1 MRRDS
6 LLLLTLGLFAV
17 ALPGCGGEKAKGTSA
32 SGTPASEAA
41 GTLTDSDREAIRAG
55 VAKFDQDVVA
65 SNWEGATAMYTD
77 DAVLMPPNT
86 SEVKGRDA
94 IKKFLGGFPKISQ
107 FKQTVQEIQ
116 GGEGYAY
123 PSGTYEMTFTPPGS
137 RMQVNDKGKV
147 LAVWR
152 KQSDGSWKVT
162 RVIWNSDA
170 PPRMMR

>member
-1 MRRDS
+1 MRRDP
-6 LLLLTLGLFAV
+6 LLLVTLGLFAV
-17 ALPGCGGEKAKGTSA
+17 ALPSCGREKAKGTSA
-32 SGTPASEAA
+32 SGTASEAA
-41 GTLTDSDREAIRAG
+41 ATLTDSDREAIRAG

-65 SNWEGATAMYTD
+65 SNWEAATAMYTE
-77 DAVLMPPNT
+77 DAVLLPPNT
-86 SEVKGRDA
+86 SEVKGKDA
-94 IKKFLGGFPKISQ
+94 IQKFFGGFPKISQ

-123 PSGTYEMTFTPPGS
+123 PRGTYEMTFTPPGS
-137 RMQVNDKGKV
+137 RMQVSDKGKV

-152 KQSDGSWKVT
+152 KQSDGSWKVA